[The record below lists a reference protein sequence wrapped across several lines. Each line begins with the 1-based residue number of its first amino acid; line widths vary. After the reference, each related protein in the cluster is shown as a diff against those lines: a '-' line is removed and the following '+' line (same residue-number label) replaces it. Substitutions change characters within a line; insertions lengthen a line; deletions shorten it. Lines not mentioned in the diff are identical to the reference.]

1 MVGLVPGPVP
11 KRSDQRVRR
20 NKVVTPIDRVPARGR
35 VVKPVLGFE
44 AHPLV
49 ERLWDSLQES
59 AQTRFYEPSDWAW
72 ASVVLHDLDRYLR
85 RPQPSGQMFTALES
99 AMSRLLVTE
108 GARRQ
113 LRVEVDRQEVV
124 EGPDVA
130 ALLKE
135 RLEA

>member
-1 MVGLVPGPVP
+1 MVKGPVP

-20 NKVVTPIDRVPARGR
+20 NKVVTPIDRVSAAGR
-35 VVKPVLGFE
+35 VVKPSLGFE

-49 ERLWDSLQES
+49 VRLWDSLHES

-72 ASVVLHDLDRYLR
+72 ASVVLHDLDRYLK

-99 AMSRLLVTE
+99 AMSRLMVTE

-113 LRVEVDRQEVV
+113 LRVEVDRQEVA

-130 ALLKE
+130 ALLRE
-135 RLEA
+135 RMEA